1 MFGGNLPSLD
11 IKSFMT
17 VLVILLGLAAILVFV
32 SGVRTIRQS
41 QRLTYYRLRRSRLL
55 FGWRMVFI
63 SLGLI
68 GVTYLVNQFGEPMV
82 YSFYSVTPTPSL
94 IPTSTITPT
103 ITETPTITL
112 TPTITPTLS
121 ESYTPTPSPTPHV
134 PLAVEAQFLASVTPP
149 PDAVF
154 SPLTIATGIDSFYNP
169 ISPGTEFTNPV
180 GHLYAIFSYDGM
192 SDGSQWTALWIRD
205 SELVHYET
213 QLWEGG
219 TGGLGYTDWDPDP
232 TEWVP
237 GFYTVQIF
245 VGLDFK
251 VGADFEVVGL
261 PATATFTNTV
271 TPTQTYTVTPTV
283 TPTRTI
289 TPTLTPTKTRWPTHT
304 PTFTLTPRPT
314 LLPAP

>member
-1 MFGGNLPSLD
+1 
-11 IKSFMT
+11 MT
-17 VLVILLGLAAILVFV
+17 VLVILLGLAAIFTFV

-41 QRLTYYRLRRSRLL
+41 QRLTYYRLRRSRLI

-68 GVTYLVNQFGEPMV
+68 GITFLVNQFGEPLA
-82 YSFYSVTPTPSL
+82 YSVYTVSPTPSPV
-94 IPTSTITPT
+94 PTATLTPT

-134 PLAVEAQFLASVTPP
+134 PLAVEAQFSASITPP
-149 PDAVF
+149 ASSLF
-154 SPLTIATGIDSFYNP
+154 SPLTFATGLDAYYNP
-169 ISPGTEFTNPV
+169 ISPGTSFTNPV

-192 SDGSQWTALWIRD
+192 SDGAQWTALWFRD
-205 SELVHYET
+205 SELVYFET
-213 QLWEGG
+213 QVWAGG

-232 TEWVP
+232 TEWEP
-237 GFYTVQIF
+237 GLYTVQIF

-251 VGADFEVVGL
+251 VGADFEVVGM
-261 PATATFTNTV
+261 PATATFTSTL
-271 TPTQTYTVTPTV
+271 TPTQTYTTTPTL

-289 TPTLTPTKTRWPTHT
+289 TLTPTPTKTRWPTHT

-314 LLPAP
+314 LTPAP